1 MKVIIDPHTLERA
14 EERGT
19 TEDEIIDVIQTG
31 LPIAAKYDR
40 QGKAKIFPYR
50 KKRQNKYY
58 EQKKIEVYYVIKM
71 NISYNDK
78 NDLLYIRL
86 DDKKQ
91 AVINRRVSDD
101 VVLDMGEKDR
111 IVGIEIVNASRRV
124 SLDKLFPVQ
133 YEARHAAP

>member
-58 EQKKIEVYYVIKM
+58 EQKKIEVYYVIEE
-71 NISYNDK
+71 DT
-78 NDLLYIRL
+78 
-86 DDKKQ
+86 
-91 AVINRRVSDD
+91 
-101 VVLDMGEKDR
+101 
-111 IVGIEIVNASRRV
+111 IVTVTAYVFYGSW
-124 SLDKLFPVQ
+124 K
-133 YEARHAAP
+133 EAK